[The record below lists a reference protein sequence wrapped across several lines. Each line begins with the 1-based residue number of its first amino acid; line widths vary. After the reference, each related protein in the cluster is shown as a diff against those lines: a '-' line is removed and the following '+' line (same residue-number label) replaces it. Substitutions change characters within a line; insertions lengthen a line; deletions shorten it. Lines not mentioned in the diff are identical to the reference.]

1 MEEGLADRL
10 RIGDEGGA
18 ADVATRGGTLAA
30 AAVRPMDL
38 PGCRDGDVEI
48 RAGAR
53 HTSSFFL
60 HACRDVSMR
69 PIDYLVVAAY
79 AACMLA
85 IGWYYGR
92 RTGTVDE
99 FLLGGRRMNPVMI
112 GLSLFATL
120 TSTLSYLALPGEVI
134 KNGPMVLALYA
145 SFPLVMPIVG
155 WWLIPAIM
163 RQRDVTSGYELLE
176 RRLGR
181 TGRLLGAAMF
191 ISLRMIWM
199 ASILYATSDK
209 VIVPLFGIDHG
220 WTPLVCVALGV
231 LTIIYTSEGGMR
243 AVVATD
249 ALQAVIMFAGAIA
262 TIAVV
267 TISLGGIAR
276 WWPTGWSPQWPEPVF
291 GFRSD
296 VRMTFCNA
304 VLNMFVW
311 MTCTAGSDQMAIQ
324 RYLSTRDVQAA
335 RRSFG
340 INLVVNVLMV
350 LLLTAVG
357 LALLGYFTAHPESF
371 GPDVSLVEA
380 ADELFPRFIVSVMP
394 GGLAGIVIAAILSA
408 AMSSL
413 SSGINSTSAVIVGDF
428 IGLRRATPLT
438 DHEQLRL
445 AKGLSVAIGIVAICG
460 SMIVPFLATNL
471 YELCIKAVDLL
482 TAPLFV
488 LFFLA
493 LFVPWATPAGG
504 VASAVASISVAVA
517 ISFFQLFDLAMLWS
531 APCSLIVGIAA
542 GMIVSLLFPA
552 RPAS

>member
-1 MEEGLADRL
+1 
-10 RIGDEGGA
+10 
-18 ADVATRGGTLAA
+18 
-30 AAVRPMDL
+30 
-38 PGCRDGDVEI
+38 
-48 RAGAR
+48 
-53 HTSSFFL
+53 
-60 HACRDVSMR
+60 MR
-69 PIDYLVVAAY
+69 PVDYLVVAVY

-99 FLLGGRRMNPVMI
+99 FLLGGRRMNPLMI

-120 TSTLSYLALPGEVI
+120 TSTVSYLSLPGEVI

-191 ISLRMIWM
+191 ISLRMVWM

-209 VIVPLFGIDHG
+209 VIVPLFGIGHG

-249 ALQAVIMFAGAIA
+249 ALQAVIMFVGAIA

-267 TISLGGIAR
+267 TVSLGGIAR
-276 WWPTGWSPQWPEPVF
+276 WWPSGWSPHWPEPVF

-324 RYLSTRDVQAA
+324 RYLSTRDVRAA

-340 INLVVNVLMV
+340 INLVASALMA
-350 LLLTAVG
+350 LLLAIVG
-357 LALLGYFTAHPESF
+357 LAVLGYFTAHPESF
-371 GPDVSLVEA
+371 GPGVSLVES
-380 ADELFPRFIVSVMP
+380 ADELFPRFILSVMP
-394 GGLAGIVIAAILSA
+394 GGIAGVVIAAILSA

-428 IGLRRATPLT
+428 IGLRRSTPLT
-438 DHEQLRL
+438 DHEQMRL
-445 AKGLSVAIGIVAICG
+445 AKGVSVAIGALAICG
-460 SMIVPFLATNL
+460 SMIVPLLATNL
-471 YELCIKAVDLL
+471 YELSIKAVDLL

-504 VASAVASISVAVA
+504 VASAVASISIAIA
-517 ISFFQLFDLAMLWS
+517 ISFFHLFDLAMLWS
-531 APCSLIVGIAA
+531 APCSLIAGIAA

-552 RPAS
+552 RPAG